1 MEVMRKTLNKALQCV
16 YLYSFL
22 QFLRAC
28 VRAFVRACVRACV
41 CGCNEMRHIMFVWML
56 E

>member
-1 MEVMRKTLNKALQCV
+1 MRKTLNKALQCV

-28 VRAFVRACVRACV
+28 VPSCVRACERASERACVRACV
-41 CGCNEMRHIMFVWML
+41 CMCVAAMK
-56 E
+56 